1 MANREGQQT
10 ILKPGPMWKVP
21 STFTPLIG
29 RAKEV
34 TDLCAMLKHPDVRL
48 VTLLGTGGIGKT
60 RLSFQVAREIQP
72 YFSDGICFV
81 RLAPVNDPD
90 LVVPRI
96 ALELGIQEIGGQP
109 ILEQLKVA
117 LRDRHFLLVLDNFE
131 QVVAAA
137 SLIEDL
143 LAACLRLKIV
153 VTSREVLHLQVE
165 REFPVPPLDLP
176 NLSQIPEDEALT
188 QYAAVALFVQ
198 RAQAI
203 LPTFQLTQS
212 NARTIAEICVR
223 LDGLPLAIELAA
235 ARIKLLPPQA
245 LLARLAQPFQVLTG
259 GSRTLPSRHQ
269 TLRDTLQWSY
279 ELLAARE
286 QRLFRRLSIYAGIW
300 TLEAVEALEKMLNE
314 KETSTLSTLDGMAS
328 LLDKSLLIQRGQE
341 GDEPRLVMLL
351 TVREYGRELLR
362 ESGELEQCQ
371 RAHALYYLTL
381 TEEAE
386 LHLKGTEQITWL
398 ERLELEQ
405 VNLQAALAWLIEHR
419 ETELALRF
427 CGASWWF
434 WYLRGYW
441 SEGRRW
447 LESALGLAQAE
458 GPTAARAKALYAAGN
473 LAYYQDDYAIARS
486 LLEESVQIYRKLGNK
501 TELANALGAL
511 GVLLHVQGDL
521 VTARPLLE
529 ESEMLCRTPGSKWE
543 LAYLLRKLAY
553 LASREGDL
561 VQAST
566 YAQEGLMLA
575 RELGDKSLIATTL
588 LTLGDIAASQGD
600 QAQAMIRDQEGLSL
614 ARELGNKSL
623 IAIAVQDLGY
633 LAALQGNL
641 AQSSVRVQEGL
652 SLAREL
658 GDKTFITAALHTCG
672 YVAALRG
679 DYTQASACYQE
690 GLSVAQEIG
699 YEKYIGL
706 HLIRLAE
713 VAAAQEQPRRAVR
726 LFGIA
731 GTILDVKVDM
741 NTTERVGYE
750 RVVDSVRSQL
760 GEQAFTAAWAEGRS
774 MTPEQALAAPEQAPG
789 THTPVVVSHP
799 SAPTYPGDL
808 TAREV
813 EVLRLLAAGQ
823 TAAQIGEQLVISP
836 RTVSTH
842 ITSIYNKIRVNTRS
856 AATRYAI
863 EHKLV

>member
-1 MANREGQQT
+1 
-10 ILKPGPMWKVP
+10 
-21 STFTPLIG
+21 
-29 RAKEV
+29 
-34 TDLCAMLKHPDVRL
+34 
-48 VTLLGTGGIGKT
+48 
-60 RLSFQVAREIQP
+60 
-72 YFSDGICFV
+72 
-81 RLAPVNDPD
+81 
-90 LVVPRI
+90 
-96 ALELGIQEIGGQP
+96 
-109 ILEQLKVA
+109 
-117 LRDRHFLLVLDNFE
+117 
-131 QVVAAA
+131 
-137 SLIEDL
+137 
-143 LAACLRLKIV
+143 
-153 VTSREVLHLQVE
+153 
-165 REFPVPPLDLP
+165 
-176 NLSQIPEDEALT
+176 
-188 QYAAVALFVQ
+188 
-198 RAQAI
+198 
-203 LPTFQLTQS
+203 
-212 NARTIAEICVR
+212 
-223 LDGLPLAIELAA
+223 
-235 ARIKLLPPQA
+235 
-245 LLARLAQPFQVLTG
+245 
-259 GSRTLPSRHQ
+259 
-269 TLRDTLQWSY
+269 
-279 ELLAARE
+279 
-286 QRLFRRLSIYAGIW
+286 
-300 TLEAVEALEKMLNE
+300 
-314 KETSTLSTLDGMAS
+314 
-328 LLDKSLLIQRGQE
+328 
-341 GDEPRLVMLL
+341 
-351 TVREYGRELLR
+351 VREYGRELLR

-511 GVLLHVQGDL
+511 GVLLHVQGHL
-521 VTARPLLE
+521 VTARRLLE

-561 VQAST
+561 VQAAT

-658 GDKTFITAALHTCG
+658 GDKTFITAALRTCG

-679 DYTQASACYQE
+679 DYTQAAACYQE

-706 HLIRLAE
+706 HLIGLAE

-741 NTTERVGYE
+741 NTTERAGYE

-789 THTPVVVSHP
+789 THTPAVVSHP